1 MYQLSVVA
9 VKRKT
14 GLTKRDNRSTKDEVG
29 KAAKK
34 GVEVSIQGSDRRRT
48 QLDNLKKLTMRFA
61 VVNAAFRRKI
71 IIIRNYDKRQKVN
84 LMVVGWWPSI

>member
-14 GLTKRDNRSTKDEVG
+14 GTTKRDNRSTKDKVG

-48 QLDNLKKLTMRFA
+48 QLDNLKKLTMSFA